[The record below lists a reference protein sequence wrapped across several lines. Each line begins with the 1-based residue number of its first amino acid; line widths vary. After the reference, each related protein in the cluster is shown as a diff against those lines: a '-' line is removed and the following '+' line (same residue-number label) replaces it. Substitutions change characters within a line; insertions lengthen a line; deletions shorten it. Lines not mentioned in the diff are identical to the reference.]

1 MRQAIISAI
10 ETTILDVPLRR
21 PHRFSTLTIDSQSLL
36 LVRVETHEGVVGI
49 GEGVVPGGPWWG
61 GESIEGMKTMVDL
74 YLTPH
79 LVGESL
85 HEVSRLSRKMD
96 RTVAGAEFAK
106 AGVEM
111 AMWDAYGKSYDLPLH
126 QLLGGPHRDRL
137 PVTWALGA
145 EPAAAVIAEAR
156 SKLDAGAHRSFK
168 LKMGAGPAA
177 DDVARVAAVAH
188 NLAGDADLAV
198 DLNGAW
204 DVLTA
209 ERYLPELAAAGV
221 RLIEQPVPRWDIG
234 AMARLADALGIPV
247 MADESLRS
255 RHDAAQLCMSGAA
268 DVLAVKLA
276 KSGGIANT
284 LAIGAV
290 ADAFG
295 VPCYGGTTI
304 ESSIGTAAALHA
316 FCAMPALTAGTE
328 LFGPLLLADDL
339 VTDPV
344 AYKDGFLELPSGPGL
359 GVDIDE
365 EKVARYARC

>member
-316 FCAMPALTAGTE
+316 FCAMPSLTAGTE